1 MAWTKEQQ
9 FAIDDHK
16 GSLLVSAAAG
26 SGKTAVLVERVI
38 QMLTTADEEKRV
50 DADKLLVVT
59 FTEAAAAEMRE
70 RISAK
75 LSELSVNPNFEKIVE
90 KQMVL
95 LDKANISTIDAFCIR
110 LVRENFNLL
119 GISPDFRIAD
129 STQTDILHA
138 MAMRDTLKDCYEKGD
153 RVFLELCELLNSF
166 RDDSALIK
174 TIGSIY
180 SFTRS
185 HPFYRDWLKKKLS
198 QYENS
203 IEDVAKSPWARVLYP
218 ICEDALQVAETLLE
232 FAIDEVGEDPKLV
245 AKLFNV
251 LEEKKAEV
259 KSARKFCEDENLD
272 GLYKVIRSVI
282 FPNFPSIPKY
292 EDPDRLELIKKRWA
306 DIKGIF
312 ETLGRLVCSDASRFK
327 EDLIDLL
334 PKIKKL
340 FEITTAF
347 ADRLDELKAE
357 RNLAD
362 FADVEQYALD
372 LLLARDG
379 EGYKRTPL
387 AISLSESFAEI
398 LLDEC
403 QDSNELQD
411 MLFKA
416 LSKDESN
423 MFLVGDVK
431 QSIYR
436 FRQAMP
442 ELFVEKKN
450 KFFEYNGKDY
460 PAAISLSKNFRSRE
474 EVTSTVNFFF
484 DQLMSRGMGGIDYT
498 AERLERGAE
507 YAPSELCNSELV
519 YLELQTG
526 DNRHLIS
533 AKYVANKINEL
544 MKVFTV
550 TEKGGAVRPARY
562 GDFCIL
568 LRAPKGSAQHYIDV
582 LESEGIPASFQE
594 TPGILTSIEV
604 SILLALLRVIDNPT
618 LDLDMLTVLY
628 SDLFGFTS
636 DDITKLRLL
645 DRSAPLYKL
654 IDMAVSGEDEDLK
667 QKSIHLLNTIEKFR
681 LFCVNFG
688 VAEVIDYIYREL
700 NLPEFFSI
708 KYKNPSK
715 AANLSIFRRYAEGLE
730 KNDLCSLSAFLRHI
744 DRLLEQESDIKG
756 APTSQAVGSSV
767 QIMSIHHSKGLEYP
781 VCFVCDL
788 SKQFNKQDLKGNTA
802 LHSSLGF
809 SCVRRDEKTRTQS
822 PTIALTA
829 SKIANEEAMLSEE
842 LRLLYVA
849 MTRAREKLILVAT
862 AKDPLKEIQSVA
874 DKVISTSHVISP
886 FTIKSCNS
894 YAKWITLCASRH
906 PALSDYFD
914 HSVSRYVF
922 KNTDCKLDVSIISR
936 SEDGD
941 EAEVTEKALPDSAKI
956 LDYEEVIRKNLTLKY
971 QHQADTELPTK
982 ISVSEISKS
991 DAPPVLR
998 VPNFDEEKELSA
1010 AQRGTAIHTFM
1021 QFADYKAAKE
1031 NRSLEVERLVSQGFI
1046 TQKQADVIDFSKI
1059 NAFFESS
1066 IAEAIF
1072 SADKIYREFRFM
1084 MPSKARDIFGVESD
1098 AEIMVQGIADCI
1110 IKKGDEFIILDYKSD
1125 AVRDISV
1132 LKDRY
1137 QKQLSLYREAIGSL
1151 FEAKKVRSV
1160 IYSFTLS
1167 DFIEV

>member
-1 MAWTKEQQ
+1 MAWTREQQ

-38 QMLTTADEEKRV
+38 KMLTTTDEEKRV

-75 LSELSVNPNFEKIVE
+75 LSELSTDPKYEAIVE
-90 KQMVL
+90 KQAVL

-129 STQTDILHA
+129 STQTDILKA
-138 MAMRDTLKDCYEKGD
+138 MAMRDIIKDCYEKTD
-153 RVFLELCELLNSF
+153 AVFLELCELLNGF
-166 RDDSALIK
+166 RDDSALIN
-174 TIGSIY
+174 TVESIY

-198 QYENS
+198 QYESS
-203 IEDVAKSPWARVLYP
+203 IDDVAKSPWAKVLYP
-218 ICEDALQVAETLLE
+218 ICDDALQVAETLLN
-232 FAIDEVGEDPKLV
+232 FAIEEVGDDPKLV
-245 AKLFNV
+245 ANFFDFF
-251 LEEKKAEV
+251 AEMKTTV
-259 KSARKFCEDENLD
+259 GAARNFCEEENLD
-272 GLYKVIRSVI
+272 GLYQAVHSVV
-282 FPNFPSIPKY
+282 FPKLPSVQKY
-292 EDPDRLELIKKRWA
+292 EDTERLELIKKRWG
-306 DIKGIF
+306 DIKSIF
-312 ETLGRLVCSDASRFK
+312 ETLCKLVCSDASRFK

-347 ADRLDELKAE
+347 ADRLDELKTE

-372 LLLARDG
+372 LLLEKDG
-379 EGYKRTPL
+379 DGYRRTPL
-387 AISLSESFAEI
+387 AITLSEDFAEI

-450 KFFEYNGKDY
+450 RFFEYNGADY

-498 AERLERGAE
+498 DERLITGAE
-507 YAPSELCNSELV
+507 YSPSDLCNSELV
-519 YLELQTG
+519 YLQLQTG
-526 DNRHLIS
+526 DNRHDIS
-533 AKYVANKINEL
+533 AKFVADRIKEL

-550 TEKGGAVRPARY
+550 TEKGGVVRPARY

-568 LRAPKGSAQHYIDV
+568 LRAPKDSAQRYIDV

-636 DDITKLRLL
+636 DDVTKLRLL

-654 IDMAVSGEDEDLK
+654 INMAVCGEDEDLK
-667 QKSIHLLNTIEKFR
+667 QKCVRLLNTIEDFR
-681 LFCVNFG
+681 LFCVNYG
-688 VAEVIDYIYREL
+688 VAAVIDYVYREL

-715 AANLSIFRRYAEGLE
+715 AANLSIFRRYSEGLE

-756 APTSQAVGSSV
+756 APTSQVVGSSV

-781 VCFVCDL
+781 ICFVCDL
-788 SKQFNKQDLKGNTA
+788 SKQFNKKDLSGNTA

-822 PTIALTA
+822 PTVALTA

-862 AKDPLKEIQSVA
+862 SKDPLKEIQSVA

-886 FTIKSCNS
+886 YTIKSCNS

-906 PALSDYFD
+906 PALIDYFD
-914 HSVSRYVF
+914 HSASRYIL
-922 KNTDCKLDVSIISR
+922 KNTDCKLDVKIVSR

-941 EAEVTEKALPDSAKI
+941 EVEVKEKAYPDSARV
-956 LDYEEVIRKNLTLKY
+956 LDYEKVIRKNLVLKY
-971 QHQADTELPTK
+971 PHQADTELPTK
-982 ISVSEISKS
+982 MSVSEISKA
-991 DAPPVLR
+991 DAPVSLHI
-998 VPNFDEEKELSA
+998 PNFDEEKKLTA

-1021 QFADYKAAKE
+1021 QFADYKAAKKDCK
-1031 NRSLEVERLVSQGFI
+1031 SEVERLVAQGFI
-1046 TQKQADVIDFSKI
+1046 TKKQAEVIDFDKVE
-1059 NAFFESS
+1059 AFFNSS
-1066 IAEAIF
+1066 VADAIF
-1072 SADKIYREFRFM
+1072 SADRIWREFRFM
-1084 MPSKARDIFGVESD
+1084 MPSKASDLFGIESD
-1098 AEIMVQGIADCI
+1098 AQIMIQGIADCI
-1110 IKKGDEFIILDYKSD
+1110 IQKGDEFIILDYKSD
-1125 AVRDISV
+1125 AVRDMSV

-1137 QKQLSLYREAIGSL
+1137 QKQLELYREAISGL
-1151 FEAKKVRSV
+1151 FETSSVRSV

>member
-1 MAWTKEQQ
+1 MAWTVEQQ

-75 LSELSVNPNFEKIVE
+75 LSELSVNPSFEKIVE

-129 STQTDILHA
+129 STQTDILQA
-138 MAMRDTLKDCYEKGD
+138 MAMRDILKDCYEKGD

-166 RDDSALIK
+166 KDDSALIK
-174 TIGSIY
+174 TIRSIY

-185 HPFYRDWLKKKLS
+185 HPFYRDWLKRKIS
-198 QYENS
+198 QYETS
-203 IEDVAKSPWARVLYP
+203 IDDVAKSPWAKVLYP
-218 ICEDALQVAETLLE
+218 ICNDALQVAETLLN

-245 AKLFNV
+245 TKLFSV
-251 LEEKKAEV
+251 LEEKKSEV
-259 KSARKFCEDENLD
+259 KSARKFSDEENLD
-272 GLYKVIRSVI
+272 GLYKAVHSVV
-282 FPNFPSIPKY
+282 FPRFPSIPKY
-292 EDPDRLELIKKRWA
+292 EDPERLELIKKRLA
-306 DIKGIF
+306 DVKDIF
-312 ETLGRLVCSDASRFK
+312 KMLGELVCSDASRFK

-372 LLLARDG
+372 LLLVCDG
-379 EGYKRTPL
+379 DGYKRTPL
-387 AISLSESFAEI
+387 AISLADNFAEI

-416 LSKDESN
+416 LSKDENN

-431 QSIYR
+431 QSIYG

-450 KFFEYNGKDY
+450 RFFEYNGKDY

-498 AERLERGAE
+498 AERLITGAE
-507 YAPSELCNSELV
+507 YPPSDLCNSELV

-526 DNRHLIS
+526 DNRHIVS
-533 AKYVANKINEL
+533 AKYVADRIKEL

-550 TEKGGAVRPARY
+550 TEKGGIVRPVRY

-568 LRAPKGSAQHYIDV
+568 MRSPKSSAQYYIDV

-594 TPGILTSIEV
+594 TPGVLTSIEI

-636 DDITKLRLL
+636 DDVTKLRLL

-654 IDMAVSGEDEDLK
+654 LDMAVCGEDEDLK
-667 QKSIHLLNTIEKFR
+667 QKCVRLLSTIEEFR
-681 LFCVNFG
+681 LFCINFG
-688 VAEVIDYIYREL
+688 VAGVIDYIYREL

-708 KYKNPSK
+708 KYKTPSK
-715 AANLSIFRRYAEGLE
+715 ATNLSIFRRYAEGLE
-730 KNDLCSLSAFLRHI
+730 KNDLCSLSAFLRHV
-744 DRLLEQESDIKG
+744 DRLLEQGADIKG
-756 APTSQAVGSSV
+756 APTSQSVGSSV
-767 QIMSIHHSKGLEYP
+767 QIMTIHHSKGLEYP
-781 VCFVCDL
+781 ICFICDL
-788 SKQFNKQDLKGNTA
+788 SKDFDKRDLRGNTM

-829 SKIANEEAMLSEE
+829 SKIANEEALLSEE

-874 DKVISTSHVISP
+874 DKVISTSQVISP
-886 FTIKSCNS
+886 FTVKSCNS

-906 PALSDYFD
+906 PALSEYFD
-914 HSVSRYVF
+914 HSASRHFF
-922 KNTDCKLDVSIISR
+922 KNTDCKLDVSIVSR
-936 SEDGD
+936 CEDSEDVAT
-941 EAEVTEKALPDSAKI
+941 EEKALPDLAKI
-956 LDYEEVIRKNLTLKY
+956 LDYEEVIRRNLTLKY
-971 QHQADTELPTK
+971 KHQADTTLPTK
-982 ISVSEISKS
+982 ISVSEISKA
-991 DAPPVLR
+991 DAPPFLR
-998 VPNFDEEKELSA
+998 VPNFDAERELTA

-1021 QFADYKAAKE
+1021 QFADYKTAKE
-1031 NRSLEVERLVSQGFI
+1031 SCKAEAERLVSQGFI
-1046 TQKQADVIDFSKI
+1046 TQKQADVIDFSKVEE
-1059 NAFFESS
+1059 FFKSPV
-1066 IAEAIF
+1066 ADDIF

-1084 MPSKARDIFGVESD
+1084 IPSKASEIFAVDSD

-1110 IKKGDEFIILDYKSD
+1110 IQKGDEFIILDYKSD
-1125 AVRDISV
+1125 AVRDMSV

-1137 QKQLSLYREAIGSL
+1137 QKQLQLYREAIGNL
-1151 FEAKKVRSV
+1151 FEAKNVRSI

-1167 DFIEV
+1167 DSIEV

>member
-1 MAWTKEQQ
+1 MAWTDEQQ
-9 FAIDDHK
+9 FAIDDRK

-38 QMLTTADEEKRV
+38 QMLTTEDEEKRV

-75 LSELSVNPNFEKIVE
+75 LSELSVDPKFEEIVE
-90 KQMVL
+90 KQTVL

-119 GISPDFRIAD
+119 DISPDFRIAD
-129 STQTDILHA
+129 NTQTDILKA
-138 MAMRDTLKDCYEKGD
+138 MAMRDTLRDCYEKGD
-153 RVFLELCELLNSF
+153 GVFLELCELLNSF

-174 TIGSIY
+174 TVGSIY

-185 HPFYRDWLKKKLS
+185 HPFYRDWLEKKIS
-198 QYENS
+198 QYETS
-203 IEDVAKSPWARVLYP
+203 IDDVAKSPWAKVLYP
-218 ICEDALQVAETLLE
+218 ICDDALQVAQTLLD

-245 AKLFNV
+245 AKFFDIF
-251 LEEKKAEV
+251 EETKVAV
-259 KSARKFCEDENLD
+259 KSARDFCEQKNLD
-272 GLYKVIRSVI
+272 GLHKVVHSVA
-282 FPNFPSIPKY
+282 FPKFPSIQKY
-292 EDPDRLELIKKRWA
+292 EDPERLDLIRKRWDA
-306 DIKGIF
+306 IKGIF
-312 ETLGRLVCSDASRFK
+312 ETLCKLVCSDSSRFK
-327 EDLIDLL
+327 EALIDLL

-340 FEITTAF
+340 FEITVAF

-372 LLLARDG
+372 LLLVRDG
-379 EGYKRTPL
+379 DGYKRTPL
-387 AISLSESFAEI
+387 AISLAESFVEI

-416 LSKDESN
+416 LSKNEGN

-450 KFFEYNGKDY
+450 RFFEYNGKDY
-460 PAAISLSKNFRSRE
+460 PAAINLSKNFRSRE

-498 AERLERGAE
+498 AERLERGAK
-507 YAPSELCNSELV
+507 YPPSELCNSELV
-519 YLELQTG
+519 YLQLQTG

-533 AKYVANKINEL
+533 AKYVADKIKEL
-544 MKVFTV
+544 MKGFTV
-550 TEKGGAVRPARY
+550 TEKDGVVRPVRY

-568 LRAPKGSAQHYIDV
+568 LRAPKGSAQYYIDV
-582 LESEGIPASFQE
+582 LESEGVPASFQE

-636 DDITKLRLL
+636 DDVTKLRLL
-645 DRSAPLYKL
+645 DKSAPLYKL
-654 IDMAVSGEDEDLK
+654 LDMAVCGEDEDLK
-667 QKSIHLLNTIEKFR
+667 QKCVRLLNTVEEFR

-688 VAEVIDYIYREL
+688 VAGVIDYIYREL

-756 APTSQAVGSSV
+756 APSSQSVGSSV

-781 VCFVCDL
+781 ICFVCDL
-788 SKQFNKQDLKGNTA
+788 SKQFNKKDLRGNTM

-809 SCVRRDEKTRTQS
+809 SCVRRDEKTRMQS

-862 AKDPLKEIQSVA
+862 AKDPLKEIQSIA

-886 FTIKSCNS
+886 FTVKSCKS
-894 YAKWITLCASRH
+894 YAEWITLCASRH
-906 PALSDYFD
+906 PALFDYFD
-914 HSVSRYVF
+914 HSVSRYFF

-936 SEDGD
+936 TEDG
-941 EAEVTEKALPDSAKI
+941 EEVEGKEKALPDSARI
-956 LDYEEVIRKNLTLKY
+956 LDYEEAIRKNLTLKY
-971 QHQADTELPTK
+971 QHQVDTELPTK
-982 ISVSEISKS
+982 MSVSEISKA
-991 DAPPVLR
+991 DAPPFLR
-998 VPNFDEEKELSA
+998 VPNFSEERELSA

-1021 QFADYKAAKE
+1021 QFADYKSAKE
-1031 NRSLEVERLVSQGFI
+1031 NCQAEVERLVSQGFI
-1046 TQKQADVIDFSKI
+1046 TRKQADVIDFGKVEK
-1059 NAFFESS
+1059 FFKSS
-1066 IAEAIF
+1066 VAEAIF
-1072 SADKIYREFRFM
+1072 SANKIYREYRFM
-1084 MPSKARDIFGVESD
+1084 MPSKASELFGVESD
-1098 AEIMVQGIADCI
+1098 AEIMIQGIADCI
-1110 IKKGDEFIILDYKSD
+1110 IQKGDEFIILDYKSD
-1125 AVRDISV
+1125 AVRDMSV

-1137 QKQLSLYREAIGSL
+1137 QKQLELYRDAIGGL
-1151 FEAKKVRSV
+1151 FETKNVRSV

-1167 DFIEV
+1167 DSIEV

>member
-1 MAWTKEQQ
+1 MAWTTEQQ
-9 FAIDDHK
+9 FAIDDRK

-38 QMLTTADEEKRV
+38 QMLTAADEEKRV

-75 LSELSVNPNFEKIVE
+75 LSELSTDPNFEKIVE
-90 KQMVL
+90 KQTVL

-129 STQTDILHA
+129 NTHTDILKA
-138 MAMRDTLKDCYEKGD
+138 MAMRDTLKDCYAKGD

-174 TIGSIY
+174 TVESIY

-185 HPFYRDWLKKKLS
+185 HPFCRDWLKSKIL
-198 QYENS
+198 QYETS
-203 IEDVAKSPWARVLYP
+203 IGDVAKSPWARVLYP
-218 ICEDALQVAETLLE
+218 ICDDALQVAETLLD
-232 FAIDEVGEDPKLV
+232 FAIEEVGDDPKLV
-245 AKLFNV
+245 AKLFDT
-251 LEEKKAEV
+251 LETKKTEV
-259 KSARKFCEDENLD
+259 RTARTFCNGENLD
-272 GLYKVIRSVI
+272 GLHNCVHSVV

-292 EDPDRLELIKKRWA
+292 EDPERLDLLKKRWG
-306 DIKGIF
+306 DVKNIF
-312 ETLGRLVCSDASRFK
+312 ETLRKLVCSDTARFK

-340 FEITTAF
+340 FEITAAF

-372 LLLARDG
+372 LLLVRDG

-387 AISLSESFAEI
+387 AINLSDSFAEI

-416 LSKDESN
+416 LSKDEKN

-450 KFFEYNGKDY
+450 RFFEYNGKDY
-460 PAAISLSKNFRSRE
+460 PAAINLSKNFRSRK

-498 AERLERGAE
+498 DERLIAGAE
-507 YAPSELCNSELV
+507 YPPSDLCNSELV

-526 DNRHLIS
+526 DNRHLVS
-533 AKYVANKINEL
+533 AKYVADKIKEL
-544 MKVFTV
+544 MKSFTV
-550 TEKGGAVRPARY
+550 TEKSGSSRPIRY

-568 LRAPKGSAQHYIDV
+568 LRAPKGAAQYYIDL

-604 SILLALLRVIDNPT
+604 SVLLALLRVIDNPT

-628 SDLFGFTS
+628 SDLFEFTS

-645 DRSAPLYKL
+645 DRTTPLYKL
-654 IDMAVSGEDEDLK
+654 LDMAICGEDEKLK
-667 QKSIHLLNTIEKFR
+667 QKCVHLSDTVEKFR
-681 LFCVNFG
+681 LYCVNYG
-688 VAEVIDYIYREL
+688 VAGVIDCIYREL

-730 KNDLCSLSAFLRHI
+730 KSDLCSLSAFLRHI
-744 DRLLEQESDIKG
+744 DRLLEQQSDIKG
-756 APTSQAVGSSV
+756 APSSQSVGSSV

-788 SKQFNKQDLKGNTA
+788 SKQFNKRDLSGNTA

-874 DKVISTSHVISP
+874 DKVISTSLIISP
-886 FTIKSCNS
+886 FTVKSCNS

-914 HSVSRYVF
+914 HSVSKYVLR
-922 KNTDCKLDVSIISR
+922 NTDCKLDLKIISR
-936 SEDGD
+936 SEDDKG
-941 EAEVTEKALPDSAKI
+941 EETVEPTFPNSEKVT
-956 LDYEEVIRKNLTLKY
+956 DYEEVIRKNLTLKY
-971 QHQADTELPTK
+971 QYQADTQLPTK
-982 ISVSEISKS
+982 ISVSEISKA
-991 DAPPVLR
+991 DAPPLLR
-998 VPNFDEEKELSA
+998 VPDFDGERELSS
-1010 AQRGTAIHTFM
+1010 AQKGTAIHTFM

-1031 NRSLEVERLVSQGFI
+1031 DCKAEALRLVSQGFI
-1046 TQKQADVIDFSKI
+1046 TQKQADAIDFGKVK
-1059 NAFFESS
+1059 AFFESS
-1066 IAEAIF
+1066 VSDLIF

-1084 MPSKARDIFGVESD
+1084 TPSKASEVFGVESD
-1098 AEIMVQGIADCI
+1098 AEIMIQGIADCI
-1110 IKKGDEFIILDYKSD
+1110 IQKGGEFTVLDYKSD
-1125 AVRDISV
+1125 AVRDMSV

-1137 QKQLSLYREAIGSL
+1137 QKQLELYREAIGNL
-1151 FEAKKVRSV
+1151 FETKNVRSI

-1167 DFIEV
+1167 DYIEV